1 MIKEIQAKT
10 VIHKHNK
17 AFPVMLDLNP
27 YRGCTI
33 GCKYCF
39 AQYSHYYIG
48 LDNFF
53 KDIIVKK
60 NVTQCLDYELYKKQK
75 RKQQI
80 KIGGVT
86 DAYQPIE
93 KKYLLMPEILKVFQK
108 YKVPIFLSTK
118 SDLIL
123 RDFELI
129 KQLSEVT
136 DVDIAVS
143 VSSFDEKTAKI
154 IEPGASAPA
163 KRIEALAEFKGIC
176 RSISVLNMPVIPYIS
191 DSYDELDAIFAISK
205 ELDIDNVV
213 SYPLHLRNK
222 KVKYNFIEIIRKHF
236 PEKAEKFIDLYQN
249 SSTPD
254 SEYQNNLNKRINS
267 LREKHQ
273 LFDSF
278 TPLNEEKV
286 AEQLKLF

>member
-10 VIHKHNK
+10 VIHKHDK

-53 KDIIVKK
+53 RDILVKT
-60 NVTQCLDYELYKKQK
+60 NAAQCLDLELHKK
-75 RKQQI
+75 RKQKEQI

-93 KKYLLMPEILKVFQK
+93 KKYFLMPEILKVFRK
-108 YKVPIFLSTK
+108 YRVPIFLSTK
-118 SDLIL
+118 SDLVL

-129 KQLSEVT
+129 KQLAQVT
-136 DVDIAVS
+136 AVDIAVS
-143 VSSFDEKTAKI
+143 ISSINEKTAKI
-154 IEPGASAPA
+154 FEPGASVPA
-163 KRIEALAEFKGIC
+163 KRIETLAKFSGLC
-176 RSISVLNMPVIPYIS
+176 RSVSVLNMPVIPYIS
-191 DSYDELDAIFAISK
+191 DSYEELDKIFELSK
-205 ELDIDNVV
+205 NSKADYLV
-213 SYPLHLRNK
+213 SYPLHLRNP
-222 KVKYNFIEIIRKHF
+222 KVKNNFFELVKKHF
-236 PEKAEKFIDLYQN
+236 PKPAHKFIALYRN

-254 SEYQNNLNKRINS
+254 EEYISGLYEKIFLLRNKYN
-267 LREKHQ
+267 
-273 LFDSF
+273 LFDNYI
-278 TPLNEEKV
+278 PLSKEKTT
-286 AEQLKLF
+286 EQLKLF